1 MSLEDEINAT
11 GALTL
16 EAQIN
21 QVSRVRPFE
30 QLIPVFE
37 TRKRLRPYAEGEARA
52 ILGFMG
58 LEDRPTL
65 LEKEIQRRL
74 DLIAPLTEA
83 ERAQER
89 GWLPYDPTR
98 YTGKVTAKLAGIG
111 PELHD
116 FGQDA
121 YIYPILTGLAKGGTQ
136 IGRGFGYLGEITVG
150 RLTSWAAREL
160 TGSDT
165 RQWHIEEAFN
175 TWRKFMDRIDTKY
188 VGDSWYYLN
197 QDLTRRPEDDPW
209 YSYNNVANF
218 IGSATTY
225 LAGGM
230 LVGAFGAAVGRA
242 LGATNVGLFASRT
255 TGAFYAA
262 VASGNTYAEVR
273 DEALQRGY
281 SRDEAESL
289 GTTAAILLLPVS
301 YYLNMKFDPV
311 VRSVRDKP
319 LPKTLFGN
327 LLYAGATNAI
337 QNAGERA
344 TVEAYRMVRLE
355 DMYDAEKGFNWSAVG
370 ASLDRT
376 LLEAGLGFAAGSMF
390 GAFSAG
396 KTWLEQRS
404 QFRMGAAELIKH
416 RYHKTMDVYSPKD
429 LFNEALRLGATRE
442 QARALVGMWD
452 ALTVEYQRQNGL
464 RSKEE
469 AWTSVFANHS
479 EREDLARQVLTLNM
493 REVPKFFLKSRAII
507 GSEEFHR
514 SFGNKPAQP
523 QAVLSWLRSKGVGPT
538 ELEWTGLAPFLV
550 TESAKGRKVTR
561 DQLLD
566 VLLEERVRV
575 ETVRKGEDI
584 AREFSKQA
592 QELETLARDVE
603 KEINKRL
610 DRVDKAKPEEA
621 AKIKQ
626 ELQELTDRLGQ
637 IYEVRNRAEQEH
649 EDAETVYPAVRPG
662 GPKGSYEEILIR
674 LPAPTR
680 SGGEET
686 KFQSDHWSEPNVLV
700 HMRFDVRPTADG
712 DAWHLIELQSDW
724 NQKGRDVGFG
734 EEGRQQ
740 KLEAAEAAY
749 KEAKALSDS
758 YADQQQRK
766 KAELPE
772 AEYRKWLEEWK
783 KAVDETVRTYQQ
795 YSKLK
800 TSVPVEQNPFQSTS
814 AWVDL
819 SLKYMLMEAVQRG
832 ANQIIWSKGDMQNVF
847 QGGGTPEMLA
857 GRKEFYDNI
866 LPKALL
872 KLARRLDPDAKLET
886 TTIRVANRS
895 VGSPLNTDEALR
907 LAALLEPHRNIDER
921 MNEIVTSLGE
931 RGYDHTMSIVRE
943 AIDILADRD
952 INAANTVREFYNDLL
967 SKKETVPLLRIT
979 EPMKAK
985 IDAEGLPLFHKTKAS
1000 VTFLD
1005 NGKAF
1010 MRFFQ
1015 GADFES
1021 AIHEMGHILRR
1032 TFLRGKDLKT
1042 VEDALGVVNGQWDVE
1057 SEERFTEWFMQS
1069 LMRMESPHPALKGVF
1084 DQLKGYLR
1092 ASYRAAAGM
1101 EMPPKMN
1108 DTMQSVIARLLIED
1122 NNAVKAATLKLEERK
1137 AELAKVESQL
1147 RSISQKK
1154 AAAKRPRPEGAES
1167 KRPETPQDVLD
1178 TEVQA
1183 NALRVEAERLREE
1196 IKAARLELREAYRQR
1211 VTLDPST
1218 GERRRLDLQDRI
1230 AHMRPMDYKDIRNG
1244 LAQTGRQMKALF
1256 RSFSRLGDTPT
1267 TRLGLELYNDA
1278 WNFRRL
1284 HRAAFDGD
1292 IKEFVA
1298 GASRKT
1304 KRWLRQ
1310 HDERTWQ
1317 SNFLRLLDE
1326 TSRVEALKDIPE
1338 DIKQE
1343 VEAIRI
1349 LATIIHDTNTKKMIE
1364 EGVHRRLH
1372 SGAWVPVR
1380 DSFMVQIPRMLTAD
1394 GRDIFLRDP
1403 ALLGQF
1409 IEKVKELNPGIDPKL
1424 IEREFSRARKEILN
1438 RRIGALEFSR
1448 RIKHM
1453 PDKLVSKDGKVFDIF
1468 HNDPYETIT
1477 RMLDLAGMR
1486 IAETK
1491 YFGQAV
1497 LPNIYRKPGVI
1508 REVAKIFGRR
1518 VKLTKGELRDK
1529 LIEGGVNADEI
1540 KGASYKDL
1548 VAKAKLYE
1556 ISPDVSVDVLYER
1569 VMALTPELLN
1579 RVKDKAAAEKQLR
1592 ELAKKIRGID
1602 HKASL
1607 EEVLWGIKRRLSEDI
1622 QDNVLAELKRRYALE
1637 GGNPELWDTIHA
1649 DFQGVPRAKWAE
1661 FAATSTG
1668 RGLKLYSN
1676 AIGVLHTSLA
1686 PFKGIFQTFDT
1697 LPSVHGFWATMRAW
1711 ARVLDDYDTSRERAI
1726 KLGAIQNIVR
1736 TWGADDSYLV
1746 SKASKIL
1753 REGAGKFLLHD
1764 RVAELNNVVSAEVGY
1779 DLALQWR
1786 KKFTKA
1792 DEPTARFLLLSDR
1805 EIAGLY
1811 KGELPD
1817 QLLAK
1822 IVQNTVSQTQEGQSA
1837 PHLKGEIELNPLVKL
1852 LFSYQ
1857 SFAAR
1862 KTRAA
1867 ASVYTNLRD
1876 ASREFYRAMNA
1887 KDIKRMQETFP
1898 AFARSTSA
1906 ALTLVASAIG
1916 VGLMIQWSQ
1925 REIKKLVK
1933 VDEPIGETI
1942 KDALIESSV
1951 LGLWSAPWGGF
1962 DRARDG
1968 KDYILGF
1975 MPILTATA
1983 SLFDVAFGWSRYGE
1997 FALGRRAMENFFTTT
2012 PAAQA
2017 LRRQIDHMR
2026 YPEFEAYMR
2035 VKTTAN
2041 RWMAEQRST
2050 QAPATQLNP
2059 KYHAVWEKVARLDL
2073 EGAQQEAAN
2082 YYRRQLAEGVP
2093 WDESIRGLRQS
2104 LNSRRPLYMSDENLM
2119 KFLSKLSPEERRE
2132 FLRVNARYMQLMD
2145 LVAPPS
2151 PE

>member
-1 MSLEDEINAT
+1 MSFEDEINAT
-11 GALTL
+11 GASTL

-21 QVSRVRPFE
+21 QASRVRPFE
-30 QLIPVFE
+30 QLIPLFQ
-37 TRKRLRPYAEGEARA
+37 TRERLRPYAEGEARA

-58 LEDRPTL
+58 LDDRPSL
-65 LEKEIQRRL
+65 LENEIQRRL
-74 DLIAPLTEA
+74 NLIAPLTEA
-83 ERAQER
+83 ERVQER

-121 YIYPILTGLAKGGTQ
+121 YIYPVLTGLAKGGTQ
-136 IGRGFGYLGEITVG
+136 IGRGLGYIGKIAVEQLTPTAVSELVG
-150 RLTSWAAREL
+150 WDAGPR
-160 TGSDT
+160 
-165 RQWHIEEAFN
+165 HIEDAFN
-175 TWRKFMDRIDTKY
+175 TWQKFMDRIDTKY

-197 QDLTRRPEDDPW
+197 QDLTRNPQDDPW
-209 YSYNNVANF
+209 FSYNNVANF
-218 IGSATTY
+218 IGSTTTQ
-225 LAGGM
+225 LAAGM
-230 LVGAFGAAVGRA
+230 MVGRFAGAVGKA
-242 LGATNVGLFASRT
+242 LGATNVELSASRT
-255 TGAFYAA
+255 TAAFYAA

-273 DEALQRGY
+273 DEALRQGY
-281 SRDEAESL
+281 SPDEAESL
-289 GTTAAILLLPVS
+289 GSTAAILLLPVS

-319 LPKTLFGN
+319 MPKTLFGN
-327 LLYAGATNAI
+327 LMYAGATNAI

-396 KTWLEQRS
+396 KNWLEQRS

-416 RYHKTMDVYSPKD
+416 RYHKTMDVYSQRD

-464 RSKEE
+464 GSKEE
-469 AWTSVFANHS
+469 AWASVFANFS

-507 GSEEFHR
+507 GSEEYHR

-550 TESAKGRKVTR
+550 TESAKGRKVTK

-592 QELETLARDVE
+592 QELETLLRDVD
-603 KEINKRL
+603 KEIDNRL
-610 DRVDKAKPEEA
+610 DRADKAKPEEV
-621 AKIKQ
+621 AKITQ
-626 ELQELTDRLGQ
+626 ELQELNKRRDQ
-637 IYEVRNRAEQEH
+637 IYEVRNRAEQER
-649 EDAETVYPAVRPG
+649 EDAETVYPAVRPD

-686 KFQSDHWSEPNVLV
+686 KFQSSHWLEPNVLV

-734 EEGRQQ
+734 EEEHQQ

-749 KEAKALSDS
+749 KEASARSES
-758 YADQQQRK
+758 YADQQQLK
-766 KAELPE
+766 KAELSE
-772 AEYRKWLEEWK
+772 AEYRKWVEEWK
-783 KAVDETVRTYQQ
+783 KAVDETVRAYNT

-800 TSVPVEQNPFQSTS
+800 TSLPVQQNPFQSTS
-814 AWVDL
+814 AWLDL
-819 SLKYMLMEAVQRG
+819 SLKHMLMDAVQRG
-832 ANQIIWSKGDMQNVF
+832 ANQIIWSTGDMQNVF
-847 QGGGTPEMLA
+847 QGGGTSEMLA

-872 KLARRLDPDAKLET
+872 KLVRRYDPNAKLET
-886 TTIRVANRS
+886 TTIDTFDGQGTR
-895 VGSPLNTDEALR
+895 
-907 LAALLEPHRNIDER
+907 
-921 MNEIVTSLGE
+921 
-931 RGYDHTMSIVRE
+931 
-943 AIDILADRD
+943 
-952 INAANTVREFYNDLL
+952 
-967 SKKETVPLLRIT
+967 ETVPLLRIT

-985 IDAEGLPLFHKTKAS
+985 ILDEGLPLFHKNKAS

-1042 VEDALGVVNGQWDVE
+1042 VEDALGVVNGEWDVK

-1108 DTMQSVIARLLIED
+1108 DDMQGIIARLLIED

-1167 KRPETPQDVLD
+1167 KRPETPQDALD

-1183 NALRVEAERLREE
+1183 NALRVEAEKLREE

-1218 GERRRLDLQDRI
+1218 GDRRRLDLQDRI

-1244 LAQTGRQMKALF
+1244 LAQTARQVKALF

-1304 KRWLRQ
+1304 KQWLRQ
-1310 HDERTWQ
+1310 HDEKTWQ

-1338 DIKQE
+1338 DIRQE

-1403 ALLGQF
+1403 TLLGEF
-1409 IEKVKELNPGIDPKL
+1409 IEKVKELNPGIAPKL
-1424 IEREFSRARKEILN
+1424 IEQEFDRVRKQLLN

-1486 IAETK
+1486 IAVTK
-1491 YFGQAV
+1491 YFGQGV

-1579 RVKDKAAAEKQLR
+1579 RVKNKTAAEKQLR

-1622 QDNVLAELKRRYALE
+1622 QDNVLAELKRRYKLE
-1637 GGNPELWDTIHA
+1637 GGNPELWDIVHA

-1668 RGLKLYSN
+1668 RALKLYSN

-1697 LPSVHGFWATMRAW
+1697 LPSVHGFWATMKAW

-1817 QLLAK
+1817 ELLAK

-1933 VDEPIGETI
+1933 VDEPIGESI

-1951 LGLWSAPWGGF
+1951 IGLWSAPWGGF

-1997 FALGRRAMENFFTTT
+1997 FSLGRRAMENFFTTT

-2026 YPEFEAYMR
+2026 YPEFAEYMK

-2041 RWMAEQRST
+2041 RWMAEQRSG

-2132 FLRVNARYMQLMD
+2132 FLKVNARYMQLMD